1 MATARKKTTA
11 KKKSPK
17 RSSKKKTSTKME
29 KAVYI
34 MERMF
39 FKQQKER
46 KEILPVLM
54 KECGLSRAGAS
65 TYYQTLKNWILKDES

>member
-1 MATARKKTTA
+1 MATRKKAAA
-11 KKKSPK
+11 KKAAK
-17 RSSKKKTSTKME
+17 RSSKKRTSTKME

-46 KEILPVLM
+46 KEILPVLI

-65 TYYQTLKNWILKDES
+65 TYYQTLKNRILEDES

>member
-1 MATARKKTTA
+1 MATARKAPA
-11 KKKSPK
+11 KKAAK
-17 RSSKKKTSTKME
+17 RSSKKTSTKME

-34 MERMF
+34 VERMF

-54 KECGLSRAGAS
+54 KECRLSRAGAS
-65 TYYQTLKNWILKDES
+65 TYYQTLKNRILKDET